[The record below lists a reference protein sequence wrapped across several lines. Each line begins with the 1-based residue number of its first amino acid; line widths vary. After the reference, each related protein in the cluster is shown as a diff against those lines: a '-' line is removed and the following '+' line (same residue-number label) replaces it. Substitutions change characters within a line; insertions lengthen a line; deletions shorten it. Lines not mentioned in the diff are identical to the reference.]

1 MRVASE
7 PGDTVTLAAQEPQPV
22 PEDLGGACAKTLTWP
37 RPPRGLW
44 DGATGT
50 LLTFADEAFEV
61 EVLVL
66 HAQRLAFAGFPA
78 VLAADASSSSLL
90 GLLLLQRPADGLLLE
105 H

>member
-7 PGDTVTLAAQEPQPV
+7 PGDAVTLAAQEPQPV
-22 PEDLGGACAKTLTWP
+22 PEDTGGACADPNPAPPTQGTLGW
-37 RPPRGLW
+37 G
-44 DGATGT
+44 TGT

-90 GLLLLQRPADGLLLE
+90 GPLLLQRPADSLLLE